1 MSVQS
6 SQEKNTRGQLVA
18 ELAQRYATP
27 SYWRST
33 WQVAV
38 TLIPHFALNYL
49 IYQNWNGP
57 LWITV
62 SLLLLN
68 SLFLARNFVL
78 FHDVMHG
85 SLFRSKRLSDVVGS
99 LMGLLVF
106 MPAHH
111 WQHEHNYHHGSTND
125 LSRTGVGDMPLLS
138 VRQYQALSPRQRLCY
153 RILRHPAF
161 LFTFHA
167 LYKQL
172 IFTRVVADKRWP
184 RHVHLSVHLTNLA
197 IVMAALGLWA
207 SGYGLVFLIQLLSY
221 AIGTP
226 LMLFLFYINHHF
238 EQSRWYSAQEW
249 NFVDSAVHGSSVF
262 LFPPL
267 MRWFSASIGIHNV
280 HHLIPHIPN
289 YNLERCWKENELFA
303 SSQVIHW
310 FEGLKAIRL
319 RLWDEQTGRY
329 VGKEGYRFPVA
340 DEAAAPGSSASPA

>member
-1 MSVQS
+1 MSVQN
-6 SQEKNTRGQLVA
+6 SQEKLARGQMV

-27 SYWRST
+27 SYARSG
-33 WQVAV
+33 WQIAS

-85 SLFRSKRLSDVVGS
+85 SLFRSKRLSDVVGP
-99 LMGLLVF
+99 LLGLLVF

-125 LSRTGVGDMPLLS
+125 LSRTGIGDMPLLS
-138 VRQYQALSPRQRLCY
+138 VRQYQALSRRQRFYY
-153 RILRHPAF
+153 RVLRHPAF
-161 LFTFHA
+161 FFTLHA
-167 LYKQL
+167 LYKL
-172 IFTRVVADKRWP
+172 VIFPRVVADRRWP
-184 RHVHLSVHLTNLA
+184 RHVHLSVHLTSLA
-197 IVMAALGLWA
+197 ILVIGLSLWA
-207 SGYGLVFLIQLLSY
+207 SGYGLVFVIQLLSY
-221 AIGTP
+221 ALGTP
-226 LMLFLFYINHHF
+226 VMVFLFYINHHF
-238 EQSRWYSAQEW
+238 EQSRWYPAQEW
-249 NFVDSAVHGSSVF
+249 NFVDSALHGSSVF
-262 LFPPL
+262 IFPPVL
-267 MRWFSASIGIHNV
+267 RWFSASIGIHNV

-289 YNLERCWKENELFA
+289 YNLKRCWKENPLFA
-303 SSQVIHW
+303 DAQVISFW
-310 FEGLKAIRL
+310 EGLQAMRL

-340 DEAAAPGSSASPA
+340 EEASPISTSASPA

>member
-1 MSVQS
+1 MAELHP
-6 SQEKNTRGQLVA
+6 QENIRGQLVD
-18 ELAQRYATP
+18 LAKRYATP
-27 SYWRST
+27 SYLRSF
-33 WQVAV
+33 WQIAV

-57 LWITV
+57 LWITIA
-62 SLLLLN
+62 LLVLN
-68 SLFLARNFVL
+68 SLFLSRNFVL

-85 SLFRSKRLSDVVGS
+85 SFFRSKRLSDVVGS

-125 LSRTGVGDMPLLS
+125 LSRTGVGDMPLLG
-138 VRQYQALSPRQRLCY
+138 VRQYQALSPWRRLRY

-161 LFTFHA
+161 LFTLHA

-172 IFTRVVADKRWP
+172 IFTRVVADQRWP

-197 IVMAALGLWA
+197 ILMVALGLWA

-238 EQSRWYSAQEW
+238 EQSRWYQAQEW
-249 NFVDSAVHGSSVF
+249 NFVDSALHGSSIF
-262 LFPPL
+262 IFPPIL
-267 MRWFSASIGIHNV
+267 RWFSAGIGIHNV

-303 SSQVIHW
+303 NSQVISFW
-310 FEGLKAIRL
+310 DGLKALRL
-319 RLWDEQTGRY
+319 RLWDEQTERY
-329 VGKEGYRFPVA
+329 VGKEGYRFPLASEVT
-340 DEAAAPGSSASPA
+340 EPGSGASPA

>member
-1 MSVQS
+1 MSVQN
-6 SQEKNTRGQLVA
+6 SQEKLARGQMV

-27 SYWRST
+27 SYARSG
-33 WQVAV
+33 WQIAS

-49 IYQNWNGP
+49 IYQNWSGP

-85 SLFRSKRLSDVVGS
+85 SLFRSKRLSDVVGPM
-99 LMGLLVF
+99 LGLLVF

-125 LSRTGVGDMPLLS
+125 LSRTGIGDMPLLS
-138 VRQYQALSPRQRLCY
+138 VRQYQALSRRQQFYY

-161 LFTFHA
+161 FFTLHA
-167 LYKQL
+167 LYKL
-172 IFTRVVADKRWP
+172 VIFPRVVADRRWP
-184 RHVHLSVHLTNLA
+184 RHVHLSVHLTSLA
-197 IVMAALGLWA
+197 ILVIGLGLWA
-207 SGYGLVFLIQLLSY
+207 TGYGLVFVIQLLSY
-221 AIGTP
+221 ALGTP
-226 LMLFLFYINHHF
+226 VMVFLFYINHHF
-238 EQSRWYSAQEW
+238 EQSRWYPAHEW
-249 NFVDSAVHGSSVF
+249 NFVDSALHGSSVF
-262 LFPPL
+262 IFPPVL
-267 MRWFSASIGIHNV
+267 RWFSASIGIHNV

-289 YNLERCWKENELFA
+289 YNLKRCWKENELFA
-303 SSQVIHW
+303 EAQVISFW
-310 FEGLKAIRL
+310 EGLQALRL

-340 DEAAAPGSSASPA
+340 EEASAPDASASPA